1 MKCLGLCGWIL
12 SRRKTEEV
20 DRAFEM
26 ATSLQVFLSSQHN
39 TKNIWKMLT
48 FSWFKKKRMRSEQV
62 ALAISQMTLV
72 YYFQVFR
79 AGHQYLCWVDTGRM
93 LGTARVRFWCP
104 CSHSRLPRLIDHL
117 LFSSYPDS
125 LVIFTDVQALIN
137 SKEKYSPFF
146 MSFSG
151 HILEKLV

>member
-1 MKCLGLCGWIL
+1 MSGALWMDPVEKKDWRGRQSFWNGHQAC
-12 SRRKTEEV
+12 R
-20 DRAFEM
+20 F
-26 ATSLQVFLSSQHN
+26 
-39 TKNIWKMLT
+39 
-48 FSWFKKKRMRSEQV
+48 FSAPSITLKIYGRCWHFHDLKKKRMRSEQV
-62 ALAISQMTLV
+62 ALAISQMTLA

-104 CSHSRLPRLIDHL
+104 CSHSQLPWLIDHL